1 MPDFQTQASRLSK
14 RVAELE
20 AELGAA
26 CGDYVELVTEIAP
39 FLTRFRSEVMRYHN
53 ALALAQRELAD
64 VRVYLGDAHSLSRGQ
79 PESPLDELLK
89 REEPTVQEQYDRV
102 WGNGSQNASQTTGP
116 QGRAPASPEVK
127 QLFAKAVARLH
138 PDFAQSEEE
147 RKRNLSLFNRVGTAY
162 LNRDQRTL
170 QSVVDSLTT
179 KTNLPAVADYD
190 VIRKLEDRIYQL
202 ETVSQNISGQYYDY
216 RYGDVARIRVYALQ
230 AEEEGRDLLADLSE
244 NLQRT
249 LRNTLE
255 ELKKLKR
262 DLEQK

>member
-1 MPDFQTQASRLSK
+1 
-14 RVAELE
+14 
-20 AELGAA
+20 
-26 CGDYVELVTEIAP
+26 
-39 FLTRFRSEVMRYHN
+39 
-53 ALALAQRELAD
+53 
-64 VRVYLGDAHSLSRGQ
+64 
-79 PESPLDELLK
+79 
-89 REEPTVQEQYDRV
+89 
-102 WGNGSQNASQTTGP
+102 
-116 QGRAPASPEVK
+116 
-127 QLFAKAVARLH
+127 
-138 PDFAQSEEE
+138 
-147 RKRNLSLFNRVGTAY
+147 
-162 LNRDQRTL
+162 
-170 QSVVDSLTT
+170 VDSLTT

-230 AEEEGRDLLADLSE
+230 AEEEGRDLLANLSE